1 MENVYSFSKLHKA
14 DRGHS
19 LGKMDSRQAGD
30 GGDAPRMWVQADCPS
45 LSSSRHC
52 SRNRMLFI
60 YNECVRNSP
69 KLYWVEIYFLNREQG
84 LPARAVLLF
93 LALCFES
100 PEYQAGRPF
109 TMFID
114 LCFCA

>member
-1 MENVYSFSKLHKA
+1 MFILFQSFTRLIEGIA
-14 DRGHS
+14 
-19 LGKMDSRQAGD
+19 LGRWTAGKQ
-30 GGDAPRMWVQADCPS
+30 GTEVMLPGCGCRLTAQVSPAVATALGIACY
-45 LSSSRHC
+45 LSIMSA
-52 SRNRMLFI
+52 LK
-60 YNECVRNSP
+60 NSP

-93 LALCFES
+93 LALHFKS